1 MADKTSMLIIVTPDG
16 VSHGQRLTDHEAVE
30 LTRRLLELREGDEPE
45 PSPRQN
51 GGRRPGAGR
60 KRINLTAAQA
70 ESVLALRREGFGI
83 RSISQRLG
91 LSEVAVA
98 RVVKAAES
106 KCAALQKPVQTPTA
120 KSPHRRGESA
130 APTMGRART
139 AANKN

>member
-16 VSHGQRLTDHEAVE
+16 VSHGQRLTDREAVE
-30 LTRRLLELREGDEPE
+30 LTRRLLELREGPE

-106 KCAALQKPVQTPTA
+106 KGAALQKPVQTPTA